1 MTDPATIETR
11 APASP
16 AEILTSMSG
25 EVSGLQRELDEIDLL
40 IVQARAEVIRH
51 EARRVSAT
59 DKLAAAVAAASAR
72 GEVAVDAPELNAQ
85 VVLMTRRSALME
97 SQVDVLEGKQRALKR
112 YHDSLAGHLAAFG
125 VLGAAADAT
134 LNASVA
140 GGQPGSV
147 PGGVADPIGSLPPAV
162 SRILLG
168 AQEDM
173 RREIARAMHDGP
185 AQSLTNIVLQAQIV
199 ERLVTRDP
207 ARANAEVQ
215 LLVGMVQQTLDATK
229 SFIFEVR
236 PMVLDD
242 LGLVPTLRRA
252 ARDRGR
258 KAGVPVEFESM
269 GQDRRLPMDLESGLF
284 RILDE
289 TLTGYL
295 EARAEQM
302 TFKLEWSADQLDV
315 TISATRAAAAGKTA
329 AVAAAPA
336 SKDLP
341 PALAAM
347 MEDRRADARTAAESA
362 LREAIV
368 KLPPATWREIQARA
382 ATLGLTVELAADG
395 AELRLLAELPSTGTE
410 A

>member
-16 AEILTSMSG
+16 AEILTSMS
-25 EVSGLQRELDEIDLL
+25 EEAAGLKRELDEIDLL
-40 IVQARAEVIRH
+40 IAQARAEVIRH
-51 EARRVSAT
+51 EGRRVAAT

-85 VVLMTRRSALME
+85 VVLMTRRAALME

-112 YHDSLAGHLAAFG
+112 FRDSLAGHVEAWVAWPATNDTTA
-125 VLGAAADAT
+125 GASTNADA
-134 LNASVA
+134 S
-140 GGQPGSV
+140 GSV

-295 EARAEQM
+295 VARAEQM

-315 TISATRAAAAGKTA
+315 TISATRSAATGRSP
-329 AVAAAPA
+329 AVTEAPA

-347 MEDRRADARTAAESA
+347 MEDRRADARTAAEA
-362 LREAIV
+362 AQRDAIV
-368 KLPPATWREIQARA
+368 KLPATTWREVQARA

-395 AELRLLAELPSTGTE
+395 SELRLLAEL
-410 A
+410 